1 VRSWWCNACSAA
13 LTSGFFVLTLSID
26 LLGTETSRPTLRLTV
41 EQITALGLRVW
52 DNESNRR
59 YEGLT
64 TWNEG
69 ERFASLGI
77 GHFIWYPMGSEE
89 RFEESFPALIL
100 FLKQRSEPVPEWLMD
115 ENVVCPWRTR
125 EMFLAQFNSSR
136 MRQLREFL
144 AATVPAQSEF
154 MVGRLM
160 ASLPKMLNNAPIE
173 RRHLIERQ
181 FEGLITTPR
190 GLFALLDYV
199 NFKGEGINQSERYRG
214 EGWGLLQVLDAMPE
228 DSLGDPLNHFIQ
240 SASMVLTRRVRN
252 SPPARDEKRWLKG
265 WIVRVQS
272 YREKLD

>member
-1 VRSWWCNACSAA
+1 
-13 LTSGFFVLTLSID
+13 
-26 LLGTETSRPTLRLTV
+26 
-41 EQITALGLRVW
+41 
-52 DNESNRR
+52 
-59 YEGLT
+59 
-64 TWNEG
+64 
-69 ERFASLGI
+69 
-77 GHFIWYPMGSEE
+77 
-89 RFEESFPALIL
+89 
-100 FLKQRSEPVPEWLMD
+100 
-115 ENVVCPWRTR
+115 
-125 EMFLAQFNSSR
+125 
-136 MRQLREFL
+136 EFL